1 MNLHEAIRAGN
12 TTEAINLINE
22 GDDIHV
28 VNKYGGTPLYCAAY
42 YGYFDLVKLLVE
54 RGADIEAGDHM
65 GYTPLHMSLYND
77 EYNTDVVKLLV
88 ERGANLE
95 AAHQGCGITPLHMAV
110 NGEHTDMVGF
120 LLDSG
125 ANIHAVDKYNETAL
139 HKSACKGNT
148 DVVDLLLNRG
158 ADTEVRDKDGCTP
171 LHLAVFYGQTDV
183 VNLLVN
189 RGANIE
195 ADSNKYGSPV
205 QLAINNKKFQCA
217 LSLIKGSQ
225 KKFHDLIIPNNSLG
239 KFFIRQWEI
248 AAYENTRKSVIIE
261 SIENFINYI
270 TKPEEQRRIETSMK
284 DCAKALFGMES
295 TLKAKALL
303 KIKIGALR
311 SGVKGA
317 YVNTLNFLHIFTK
330 FNLLAENINHIIG
343 FVGLYD
349 APVDLNDILNDLDPK
364 SSRSILGEC
373 RTPLSLKQCSTDIKS
388 TSSKGLCKIR

>member
-1 MNLHEAIRAGN
+1 MLLMNLG
-12 TTEAINLINE
+12 
-22 GDDIHV
+22 
-28 VNKYGGTPLYCAAY
+28 KPPLHKAAY
-42 YGYFDLVKLLVE
+42 HG
-54 RGADIEAGDHM
+54 H
-65 GYTPLHMSLYND
+65 
-77 EYNTDVVKLLV
+77 TDVVKLLV
-88 ERGANLE
+88 
-95 AAHQGCGITPLHMAV
+95 
-110 NGEHTDMVGF
+110 D
-120 LLDSG
+120 
-125 ANIHAVDKYNETAL
+125 
-139 HKSACKGNT
+139 
-148 DVVDLLLNRG
+148 RG
-158 ADTEVRDKDGCTP
+158 AD
-171 LHLAVFYGQTDV
+171 
-183 VNLLVN
+183 
-189 RGANIE
+189 IE
-195 ADSNKYGSPV
+195 AYSITFGSPL
-205 QLAINNKKFQCA
+205 QLAINTNKFQST

-225 KKFHDLIIPNNSLG
+225 KKFHDLIIPDNSLG
-239 KFFIRQWEI
+239 NFFKRQWEI
-248 AAYENTRKSVIIE
+248 ATPENTKKQGVIE
-261 SIENFINYI
+261 SIKNFINNR
-270 TKPEEQRRIETSMK
+270 TRIDTSMK